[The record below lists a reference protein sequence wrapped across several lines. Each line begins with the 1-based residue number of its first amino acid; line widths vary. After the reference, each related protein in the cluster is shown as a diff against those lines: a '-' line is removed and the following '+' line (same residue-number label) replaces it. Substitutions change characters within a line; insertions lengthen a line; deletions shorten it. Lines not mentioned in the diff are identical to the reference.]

1 LDLTYRIADSVSVN
15 VGYAYA
21 HSIVSRF
28 PGDASREG
36 KRVPNVSPHQ
46 VVAGLV
52 VGEPAGWQ
60 VTILGRYLSR
70 QYADDLNTQPIAD
83 FVVLD
88 ASVQRQLG
96 KHRRLYLDAENVTD
110 RQYIATQTG
119 PIKTL
124 GAPLLVMG
132 GVRAEY

>member
-1 LDLTYRIADSVSVN
+1 SLSMGYAFADSVIKS
-15 VGYAYA
+15 
-21 HSIVSRF
+21 F
-28 PGDASREG
+28 PGNPAEEG
-36 KRVPNVSPHQ
+36 KRVPFVSRHQ
-46 VVAGLV
+46 ATIGLTLGRLDWV
-52 VGEPAGWQ
+52 E
-60 VTILGRYLSR
+60 VTLMGRYLSR

-88 ASVQRQLG
+88 ASAQ
-96 KHRRLYLDAENVTD
+96 KRLSQGLRLFLNGENLTN

-132 GVRAEY
+132 GLRVDY